1 MEKAD
6 LRKEFTYFYK
16 EDPTYYIDTGG
27 RFEICGNHTD
37 HNHGLC
43 LVANCSL
50 RIKAFVKKHDTK
62 VKIKSQGYSFFE
74 FSVDDL
80 AFDKKEQNKTLL
92 LAKGILFKLKEQG
105 YKIGGFEAY
114 ISSDIPDGS
123 GVSSSAA
130 IESLFGYIISYLYN
144 DGIISPLVIAKTG
157 QFSENNYFGKPSGLL
172 DQIGTSFDS
181 FNYIDFKNI
190 DNPTIS
196 TLPFNFPLTLYLIKS
211 VGDHANLTP
220 LYAAIP
226 ANMNKVAGLLEGKKF
241 LRDCDDNNIFE
252 KIDALNA
259 TELEK
264 NMAKHFFIE
273 NENVRNAKKAI
284 EENDLEGFLTCIRA
298 SQKTSKE
305 NIKNTFVEGEYKDSP
320 QNIIDDVTEF
330 IGNHGAIR
338 IHGGGFK
345 GTVLAFIKN
354 AFQDEFDKFLAAKYE
369 KNRYFKVHISNH
381 AVNFEKLD

>member
-1 MEKAD
+1 MEKTE
-6 LRKEFTYFYK
+6 LRKEFNRVFKAEPEFYV
-16 EDPTYYIDTGG
+16 DTGG

-50 RIKAFVKKHDTK
+50 RIKAFVNKNESK
-62 VKIKSQGYSFFE
+62 VRIKSQGYSFFE
-74 FSVDDL
+74 FDVNDL
-80 AFDKKEQNKTLL
+80 EFNPKELNKTLL

-105 YKIGGFEAY
+105 YKIGGFDAY

-130 IESLFGYIISYLYN
+130 IESLFGYIVSYLYN
-144 DGIISPLVIAKTG
+144 DGQISPLVVAKTG

-181 FNYIDFKNI
+181 FNFIDFKNI
-190 DNPTIS
+190 ENPTIT

-226 ANMNKVAGLLEGKKF
+226 ANMNKVAELLDGKKF
-241 LRDCDDNNIFE
+241 LRDCNDEKIFDR
-252 KIDALNA
+252 IDALD
-259 TELEK
+259 TDESVK
-264 NMAKHFFIE
+264 KMGKHFFIE
-273 NENVRNAKKAI
+273 NENVLKAKKAI
-284 EENDLEGFLTCIRA
+284 EENDLEGFLSAIRE

-305 NIKNTFVEGEYKDSP
+305 NIKNTFVEGEYEDSP
-320 QNIIDDVTEF
+320 QNIIDDVTKF
-330 IGNHGAIR
+330 IKDHGAIR

-354 AFQDEFDKFLAAKYE
+354 DFAPEFDKFLEKKYAKS
-369 KNRYFKVHISNH
+369 RYFKVNISNS
-381 AVNFEKLD
+381 AVNFERL

>member
-1 MEKAD
+1 MEKSD
-6 LRKEFTYFYK
+6 LRKEFSYFYK
-16 EDPTYYIDTGG
+16 EDPTHYIDTGG

-74 FSVDDL
+74 FSVNDL
-80 AFDKKEQNKTLL
+80 AYDPKEQNKTLL

-130 IESLFGYIISYLYN
+130 IESLFGYIVSYLYN
-144 DGIISPLVIAKTG
+144 DGKISPLVIAKTG

-241 LRDCDDNNIFE
+241 LRDCDDTNIFN

-259 TELEK
+259 TKLEK
-264 NMAKHFFIE
+264 IWQSTS
-273 NENVRNAKKAI
+273 
-284 EENDLEGFLTCIRA
+284 LL
-298 SQKTSKE
+298 KTKM
-305 NIKNTFVEGEYKDSP
+305 
-320 QNIIDDVTEF
+320 
-330 IGNHGAIR
+330 
-338 IHGGGFK
+338 
-345 GTVLAFIKN
+345 
-354 AFQDEFDKFLAAKYE
+354 
-369 KNRYFKVHISNH
+369 
-381 AVNFEKLD
+381 

>member
-1 MEKAD
+1 MEKTE
-6 LRKEFTYFYK
+6 LRKEFNRVFKAEPEFYV
-16 EDPTYYIDTGG
+16 DTGG

-50 RIKAFVKKHDTK
+50 RIKAFVNKNESK
-62 VKIKSQGYSFFE
+62 VRIKSQGYSFFE
-74 FSVDDL
+74 FDVNDL
-80 AFDKKEQNKTLL
+80 EFNPKELNKTLL
-92 LAKGILFKLKEQG
+92 LAKGILFKLKEQS
-105 YKIGGFEAY
+105 YKIGGFDAY

-130 IESLFGYIISYLYN
+130 IESLFGYIVSYLYN
-144 DGIISPLVIAKTG
+144 DGQISPLVVAKTG

-181 FNYIDFKNI
+181 FNFIDFKNI
-190 DNPTIS
+190 ENPTIT

-226 ANMNKVAGLLEGKKF
+226 ANMNKVAELLDGKKF
-241 LRDCDDNNIFE
+241 LRDCNDEKIFDR
-252 KIDALNA
+252 IDALD
-259 TELEK
+259 TDESVK
-264 NMAKHFFIE
+264 KMGKHFFIE
-273 NENVRNAKKAI
+273 NENVLKAKEAI
-284 EENDLEGFLTCIRA
+284 EENDLEGFLSAIRE

-305 NIKNTFVEGEYKDSP
+305 NIKNTFVEGEYEDSP
-320 QNIIDDVTEF
+320 QNIIDDVTKF
-330 IGNHGAIR
+330 IKDRGAIR

-354 AFQDEFDKFLAAKYE
+354 DFAPEFDKFLEKKYAKS
-369 KNRYFKVHISNH
+369 RYFKVNISNS
-381 AVNFEKLD
+381 AVNFERL

>member
-1 MEKAD
+1 MEKSN
-6 LRKEFTYFYK
+6 LIKEFNKIFK
-16 EDPTYYIDTGG
+16 VEPEYYIDTGG

-50 RIKAFVKKHDTK
+50 RIKACVNKNANK
-62 VKIKSQGYSFFE
+62 VRIKSQGYSFFE
-74 FSVDDL
+74 FNINDL
-80 AFDKKEQNKTLL
+80 EFDSKELNKTLL

-105 YKIGGFEAY
+105 YKIGGFDAY

-130 IESLFGYIISYLYN
+130 VESLFGYIISYLYN
-144 DGIISPLVIAKTG
+144 DGKISPLVIAKTG

-172 DQIGTSFDS
+172 DQVGTSFDS

-190 DNPTIS
+190 EEPIIT

-226 ANMNKVAGLLEGKKF
+226 NNMNKVASLLDGKKF
-241 LRDCDDNNIFE
+241 LRDCNDKDIFAR
-252 KIDALNA
+252 IDALDVD
-259 TELEK
+259 ESVK
-264 NMAKHFFIE
+264 KMGRHFFIE
-273 NENVRNAKKAI
+273 NGNVLKAKDAI
-284 EENDLEGFLTCIRA
+284 ERNDLEEFLDAIRA

-320 QNIIDDVTEF
+320 QNIIDDVSEF
-330 IGNHGAIR
+330 IKDNGAIR

-354 AFQDEFDKFLAAKYE
+354 EFAEEFDKFLEKKYAKS
-369 KNRYFKVHISNH
+369 RYFKVNISNH
-381 AVNFEKLD
+381 AVNFGRL

>member
-1 MEKAD
+1 MEKVE
-6 LRKEFTYFYK
+6 LIKGFNKVFHKEPEF
-16 EDPTYYIDTGG
+16 YIDTGG

-50 RIKAFVKKHDTK
+50 RIKACVNKNEKK
-62 VKIKSQGYSFFE
+62 VRIKSQGYSFFE
-74 FSVDDL
+74 FDINHL
-80 AFDKKEQNKTLL
+80 EFDSNELNKTLL

-105 YKIGGFEAY
+105 YKIGGFDAY

-130 IESLFGYIISYLYN
+130 IESLFGYIVSYLYN
-144 DGIISPLVIAKTG
+144 DGKISPLVIAKTG

-172 DQIGTSFDS
+172 DQVGTSFDS

-190 DNPTIS
+190 ENPTIT

-226 ANMNKVAGLLEGKKF
+226 ANMNKAAQLLDNKKF
-241 LRDCDDNNIFE
+241 LRDCNDKDIFARIYVLNIDE
-252 KIDALNA
+252 EVK
-259 TELEK
+259 K
-264 NMAKHFFIE
+264 MARHFFIE
-273 NENVRNAKKAI
+273 NGNVLKAKDAI
-284 EENDLEGFLTCIRA
+284 EKNDLEEFLDAIRA

-305 NIKNTFVEGEYKDSP
+305 NIKNTFVEGEYNDSP
-320 QNIIDDVTEF
+320 QNIIDDVSEF
-330 IGNHGAIR
+330 IKDKGAIR

-354 AFQDEFDKFLAAKYE
+354 EFADVFDKFLEKKYI
-369 KNRYFKVHISNH
+369 KSRYFKVNISNH
-381 AVNFEKLD
+381 AVNFEKLN

>member
-1 MEKAD
+1 MEKTE
-6 LRKEFTYFYK
+6 LRKEFNRVFKTEPEFYV
-16 EDPTYYIDTGG
+16 DTGG

-50 RIKAFVKKHDTK
+50 RIKAFVNKNESK
-62 VKIKSQGYSFFE
+62 VRIKSQGYSFFE
-74 FSVDDL
+74 FDVNDL
-80 AFDKKEQNKTLL
+80 EFNPKELNKTLL

-105 YKIGGFEAY
+105 YKIGGFDAY

-130 IESLFGYIISYLYN
+130 IESLFGYIVSYLYN
-144 DGIISPLVIAKTG
+144 DGQISPLVVAKTG

-181 FNYIDFKNI
+181 FNFIDFKNI
-190 DNPTIS
+190 ENPTIT

-226 ANMNKVAGLLEGKKF
+226 ANMNKVAELLDGKKF
-241 LRDCDDNNIFE
+241 LRDCNDEKIFDR
-252 KIDALNA
+252 IDALD
-259 TELEK
+259 TDESVK
-264 NMAKHFFIE
+264 KMGKHFFIE
-273 NENVRNAKKAI
+273 NENVLKAKKAI
-284 EENDLEGFLTCIRA
+284 EENDLEGFLSAIRE

-305 NIKNTFVEGEYKDSP
+305 NIKNTFVEGEYEDSP
-320 QNIIDDVTEF
+320 QNIIDDVTKF
-330 IGNHGAIR
+330 IKDHGAIR

-354 AFQDEFDKFLAAKYE
+354 DFAPEFDKFLEKKYAKS
-369 KNRYFKVHISNH
+369 RYFKVNISNS
-381 AVNFEKLD
+381 AVNFERL